1 VVDLSRKIGGRSWK
15 INRFL
20 TNLSFR
26 LGVFRLPRILT
37 AKPSIAIMTVMLM
50 AFAVFV
56 LAGGVYSLVEI
67 MSGRALTMLPIA
79 SGWTFIYPGNLNMQT
94 INESLISGMLYFLG
108 AVGFYMVLR
117 SVRLAYRP
125 RQAYLT
131 LIIGLMLVLLVVYYT
146 TILLQSKLSG

>member
-1 VVDLSRKIGGRSWK
+1 MSRQVRGRGWK
-15 INRFL
+15 ANRFL
-20 TNLSFR
+20 RDLTFKLR
-26 LGVFRLPRILT
+26 VTRLPRFFT
-37 AKPSIAIMTVMLM
+37 KPSMRVVTVTLM
-50 AFAVFV
+50 SFGVFV

-67 MSGRALTMLPIA
+67 MSGRALTMLPLA
-79 SGWTFIYPGNLNMQT
+79 RGWTFIYPGNLNMQT

-131 LIIGLMLVLLVVYYT
+131 LIIGLMLVLLIVYYSSV
-146 TILLQSKLSG
+146 LLQSKISG

>member
-1 VVDLSRKIGGRSWK
+1 VADLSKTVGSKSWR

-20 TNLSFR
+20 NNLAFR
-26 LGVFRLPRILT
+26 LKVFRLPGFLAARPSLT
-37 AKPSIAIMTVMLM
+37 IMTVVLM
-50 AFAVFV
+50 AFALFV
-56 LAGGVYSLVEI
+56 LAGGVYSLVEV
-67 MSGRALTMLPIA
+67 MSGRVLTMLPVA
-79 SGWTFIYPGNLNMQT
+79 RGWTFIYPGNLNMQT

-131 LIIGLMLVLLVVYYT
+131 LIMGLMLVLLVVYYT

>member
-1 VVDLSRKIGGRSWK
+1 MSKEVGGRGWK

-20 TNLSFR
+20 NNLAFR
-26 LGVFRLPRILT
+26 FRVARPLRFLA
-37 AKPSIAIMTVMLM
+37 AKPSLRNITIVLIA
-50 AFAVFV
+50 FGVFV
-56 LAGGVYSLVEI
+56 LSGGVYSVVEI
-67 MSGRALTMLPIA
+67 MSGRALTMLPLA
-79 SGWTFIYPGNLNMQT
+79 RGWTFIYPGNLNMQT

-131 LIIGLMLVLLVVYYT
+131 LIIGLMLVLLVVYYSSL
-146 TILLQSKLSG
+146 LLQSKISG

>member
-1 VVDLSRKIGGRSWK
+1 MSKEVGGRSWK

-20 TNLSFR
+20 NNLAFR
-26 LGVFRLPRILT
+26 FRVSRLPRFLK
-37 AKPSIAIMTVMLM
+37 AKPSLRNLTIALM
-50 AFAVFV
+50 AFAAFV

-67 MSGRALTMLPIA
+67 MSGRVLTMLPLA
-79 SGWTFIYPGNLNMQT
+79 RGWTFIYPGNLNMQT
-94 INESLISGMLYFLG
+94 VNESLISGMLYFLG

-131 LIIGLMLVLLVVYYT
+131 LVIGLMLVLLVVYYSS
-146 TILLQSKLSG
+146 ILLQSKIGG

>member
-1 VVDLSRKIGGRSWK
+1 LSKEVGGRSWK

-20 TNLSFR
+20 NNLAFR
-26 LGVFRLPRILT
+26 FRVSRLPRFLK
-37 AKPSIAIMTVMLM
+37 AKPSLRNLTIALM
-50 AFAVFV
+50 AFAAFV

-67 MSGRALTMLPIA
+67 MSGRVLTMLPLA
-79 SGWTFIYPGNLNMQT
+79 RGWTFIYPGNLNMQT
-94 INESLISGMLYFLG
+94 VNESLISGMLYFLG

-131 LIIGLMLVLLVVYYT
+131 LVIGLMLVLLVVYYSS
-146 TILLQSKLSG
+146 ILLQSKIGG

>member
-1 VVDLSRKIGGRSWK
+1 VAGLSKGVGGRGWK

-20 TNLSFR
+20 NNLAFR
-26 LGVFRLPRILT
+26 LRLFRLPRFLA
-37 AKPSIAIMTVMLM
+37 AKPSLRNITIVLIAFGI
-50 AFAVFV
+50 FV
-56 LAGGVYSLVEI
+56 LSGGVYSAVEI
-67 MSGRALTMLPIA
+67 MSGRALTMLPLA
-79 SGWTFIYPGNLNMQT
+79 RGWTFIYPGNLNMQT

-131 LIIGLMLVLLVVYYT
+131 LIIGLMLVLLVVYYSS
-146 TILLQSKLSG
+146 ILLQSKISG

>member
-1 VVDLSRKIGGRSWK
+1 MNRKVGGRSWK

-20 TNLSFR
+20 NNLSFK

-37 AKPSIAIMTVMLM
+37 TKPSIAIMTVAMM
-50 AFAVFV
+50 TFAVFV

-67 MSGRALTMLPIA
+67 MSGRALTMIPIA
-79 SGWTFIYPGNLNMQT
+79 SGWTFVYPGNLNMQT

-108 AVGFYMVLR
+108 AMGFYLVLR
-117 SVRLAYRP
+117 SARLTYRP

-131 LIIGLMLVLLVVYYT
+131 LIIGLMLVLLVVYYSSA
-146 TILLQSKLSG
+146 ILQSKVTA

>member
-1 VVDLSRKIGGRSWK
+1 MSKEVGGRSWK

-20 TNLSFR
+20 NNLAFR
-26 LGVFRLPRILT
+26 FRVSRLPRFLK
-37 AKPSIAIMTVMLM
+37 AKPSVRNLTIALM
-50 AFAVFV
+50 AFAAFV

-67 MSGRALTMLPIA
+67 MSGRVLTMLPLA
-79 SGWTFIYPGNLNMQT
+79 RGWTFIYPGNLNMQT
-94 INESLISGMLYFLG
+94 VNESLISGMLYFLG

-131 LIIGLMLVLLVVYYT
+131 LVIGLMLVLLVVYYSS
-146 TILLQSKLSG
+146 ILLQSKIGG